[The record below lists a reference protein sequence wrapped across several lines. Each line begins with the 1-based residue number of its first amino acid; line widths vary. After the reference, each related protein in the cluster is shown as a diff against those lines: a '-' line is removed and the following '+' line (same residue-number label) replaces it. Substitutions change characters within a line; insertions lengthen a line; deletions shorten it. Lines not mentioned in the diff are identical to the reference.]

1 MTQHVALIGK
11 TGEGPQWSPP
21 FRGGMTPAGEPR
33 SPSVRQAAME
43 PALQGRDDSQWSAA
57 YPATVLQPQWSP
69 PFRGGMTLRQRA
81 TVLASTRP
89 QWSPP
94 FRGGMTDPRF
104 FELAAVILAAME
116 PALQGR
122 DDRPGPVRRR
132 W

>member
-1 MTQHVALIGK
+1 
-11 TGEGPQWSPP
+11 
-21 FRGGMTPAGEPR
+21 
-33 SPSVRQAAME
+33 ME

-57 YPATVLQPQWSP
+57 YPATGLQPQWSP

-122 DDRPGPVRRR
+122 DDPVAGETAFA
-132 W
+132 